1 MVQRSLHSKWY
12 TIKKDNWIRSSTLFA
27 DHDTKIFY
35 KKLCVIYWMIWYLAS
50 TMVLLDRRT
59 LMRHVNWIL
68 GAYSRSFLLDF
79 ARDLDSSWPII
90 YTQIMAVQRKISP
103 SPFSFLFSVVAE
115 CKFLGEKKKV
125 NWIFP
130 PNFYLNLET

>member
-1 MVQRSLHSKWY
+1 MIYHQ
-12 TIKKDNWIRSSTLFA
+12 KDNWIRSSTLFA

-68 GAYSRSFLLDF
+68 GAYSRSFFVRLRTLFRLLF
-79 ARDLDSSWPII
+79 NIINMPIL